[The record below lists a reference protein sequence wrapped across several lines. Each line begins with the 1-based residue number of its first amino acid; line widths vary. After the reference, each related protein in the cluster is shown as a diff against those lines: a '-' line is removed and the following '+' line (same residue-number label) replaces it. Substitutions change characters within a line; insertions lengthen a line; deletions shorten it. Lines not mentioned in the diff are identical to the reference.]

1 MGERSQEY
9 SEEEMGLIQT
19 VADRLALA
27 LESARL
33 LEDSQRTAAKEQ
45 AIGEITGK
53 IGSSINMRNV
63 LQTAVEELGR
73 ALPGSEVVIQ
83 FTDKDGSGGSK

>member
-1 MGERSQEY
+1 
-9 SEEEMGLIQT
+9 MGLIQA

-33 LEDSQRTAAKEQ
+33 LENSQKAEAKERV
-45 AIGEITGK
+45 IGEITGK
-53 IGSSINMRNV
+53 IGASINLRNV

-73 ALPGSEVVIQ
+73 SIPGSEIVIQ
-83 FTDKDGSGGSK
+83 LDVDDKTER